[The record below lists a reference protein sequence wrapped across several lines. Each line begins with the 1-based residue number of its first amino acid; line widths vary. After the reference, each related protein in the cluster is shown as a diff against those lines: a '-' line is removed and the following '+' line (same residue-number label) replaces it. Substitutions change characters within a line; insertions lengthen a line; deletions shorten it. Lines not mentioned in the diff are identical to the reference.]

1 MSCFFNLQN
10 RVFNQIK
17 NTMIQESPKPLNDLQ
32 ISLLRLFNREMSEEQ
47 ILSLKRVLVQ
57 HYDQLLQAE
66 LEKVIAEK
74 GYSQADFDKM
84 LEENSQ

>member
-1 MSCFFNLQN
+1 MVQD
-10 RVFNQIK
+10 
-17 NTMIQESPKPLNDLQ
+17 SPKPLNDLQ

-57 HYDQLLQAE
+57 HYDQLLQSE
-66 LEKVIAEK
+66 IEKVIVEK

-84 LEENSQ
+84 LEENS